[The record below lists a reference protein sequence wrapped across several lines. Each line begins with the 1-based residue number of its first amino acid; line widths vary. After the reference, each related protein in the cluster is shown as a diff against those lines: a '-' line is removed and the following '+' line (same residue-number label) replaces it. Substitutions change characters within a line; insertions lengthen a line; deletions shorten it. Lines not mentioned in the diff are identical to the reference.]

1 MKNFFK
7 KFAGILSVC
16 AVLLYGAI
24 GYLSYQL
31 PEHIMVHSATDEVKI
46 KEYEYLTATA
56 ANSVSSVNRTANGYY
71 KAKFNLFGILP
82 VDTVDVHVVDKQD
95 VMVLGIPFGMKI
107 YTDGV
112 MIVDFTDVQTAKGAR
127 NPCKEAGIRT
137 GDIILAVNGERVYEN
152 RRVSAAIKESGD
164 RPIDF
169 LIQRGKSEKHY
180 TVVPIADQQGEYK
193 IGIWI
198 RDSTAGIGTLTF
210 CDENGLA
217 AGLGHGICDVDT
229 GELVNVLYGEFVEA
243 QIISVQKGTDGIPGE
258 LKGVFRS
265 RVLGSILTNTI
276 TGVYGTMKETG
287 GQYNYPVAPKQEV
300 ESGKAKILT
309 TIEGNEPRF
318 YECEIKKINFNDESQ
333 TQNFIVQ
340 VTDPLLI
347 EKTGGIVQGMS
358 GSPIIQN
365 EKLIG
370 AVTHVFVNDSTRGY
384 GIFAENM
391 MNTAQTVAEQ
401 GADAAPLNQNAIK

>member
-1 MKNFFK
+1 MK
-7 KFAGILSVC
+7 KFFRKLAGLCTFC
-16 AVLLYGAI
+16 AVLVYGAI

-31 PEHIMVHSATDEVKI
+31 PDQIMVHSASDEIKI
-46 KEYEYLTATA
+46 KEYEYLTAA
-56 ANSVSSVNRTANGYY
+56 AADPVSSVTRTANGYY
-71 KAKFNLFGILP
+71 KAKFNLFGLLP
-82 VDTVDVHVVDKQD
+82 VDTVDVHVVDAQD
-95 VMVLGIPFGMKI
+95 VTVMGIPFGIKI

-112 MIVDFTDVQTAKGAR
+112 MIVDFTDVETTEGPR
-127 NPCKEAGIRT
+127 NPCREAGIQT
-137 GDIILAVNGERVYEN
+137 GDIILAINGEKVYEN
-152 RRVSAAIKESGD
+152 RSVSEAIKENGN

-169 LIQRGKSEKHY
+169 LIQRGNTEKHY
-180 TVVPIADQQGEYK
+180 TVSPIADQQGAYK

-210 CDENGLA
+210 CNENGMA

-265 RVLGSILTNTI
+265 RVLGSILTNTV
-276 TGVYGTMKETG
+276 TGIYGTMKETG
-287 GQYNYPVAPKQEV
+287 GEYHYPIAPKQEV

-309 TIEGNEPRF
+309 TVDDSGPKF
-318 YECEIKKINFNDESQ
+318 YECEIKRINFNDESQ

-365 EKLIG
+365 DKLIG
-370 AVTHVFVNDSTRGY
+370 AVTHVFVDDSTRGY

-391 MNTAQTVAEQ
+391 LTTAQEVAKQEVQ
-401 GADAAPLNQNAIK
+401 AAS